1 METIG
6 IIGGMSFESTIEYY
20 KILNAMVN
28 KKFGGLHS
36 AKILMESYDFDTIAK
51 LQKSGDWQKLG
62 EILAVSAKKLE
73 NAGANYIMIA
83 TNTMHNVARAVQ
95 NNINI
100 PLIHIADAAAD
111 CIKEIGCKTV
121 LLLGTKYT
129 MKESFYTKKL
139 VGEYDFNVIV
149 PDENEMD
156 IIHNIIFNELCVGRI
171 LDKSRQEILKIIEKY
186 KDFGAQCV
194 VLGCTELPNLIND
207 KTVFGIPVINTVYA
221 HCRAI
226 INLV

>member
-1 METIG
+1 M
-6 IIGGMSFESTIEYY
+6 
-20 KILNAMVN
+20 
-28 KKFGGLHS
+28 
-36 AKILMESYDFDTIAK
+36 
-51 LQKSGDWQKLG
+51 
-62 EILAVSAKKLE
+62 
-73 NAGANYIMIA
+73 
-83 TNTMHNVARAVQ
+83 
-95 NNINI
+95 
-100 PLIHIADAAAD
+100 
-111 CIKEIGCKTV
+111 
-121 LLLGTKYT
+121 
-129 MKESFYTKKL
+129 
-139 VGEYDFNVIV
+139 